1 MLPHIDGETPAE
13 RYQWVQYQLKILEN
27 LLSQYAR
34 AIDKGNSKKITE
46 VLDLAYQYGKIQ
58 YERSEFEFDT
68 EYLLTQKEIFDKIRE
83 V

>member
-1 MLPHIDGETPAE
+1 MLPHNEDETPAE

-27 LLSQYAR
+27 LMSQYAR
-34 AIDKGNSKKITE
+34 ALDNGNVKRVVEI
-46 VLDLAYQYGKIQ
+46 LDLIYNYGKIQ

-68 EYLLTQKEIFDKIRE
+68 EYLLTQKEIFDKIGQ